1 MMIKNHPL
9 RHLFSVSLLLL
20 LLVGACNVKDYDGLE
35 FEEHDAQ
42 YAFSLLNTTLEISD
56 LVNNILN
63 DSLSTDTI
71 VINADQTMTLFY
83 SGDVAEKQA
92 TDIFQFFETGLVPI
106 ADTIFNAPF
115 EAPDSVTVFRIDFN
129 AGQMNLLI
137 RNPLSEPI
145 TGTFYILQMTENG
158 VPFSMPFTAPANSVS
173 IPWISPA
180 INMDGKVLTSSNNTL
195 TFRYEAYL
203 PDGTKIVIPEISPGT
218 PGIAMLFQN
227 ITFSYMEGY
236 YGYNEYPLTTD
247 TIDIDINQTN
257 LDGDVTITDPKVRI
271 TVANSYGFP
280 TRGKVTVLKFVGSDG
295 IVRDLEST
303 VIDTGGIDFNYPS
316 LAAGEV
322 GQFKY
327 TSFDFDRT
335 NSNIDEIFN
344 SQPTQLIYAVNG
356 IANVNRDPNLI
367 GFLTDSSVIRMQV
380 EVELLLEGSLR
391 NFGAEQLLDFD
402 FGEFADSDIS
412 DLSEI
417 EFKLVT
423 ENKTPI
429 ASTLQMRFL
438 DENGAV
444 IDSLFDSAMAPF
456 VINSPAVDANGV
468 AIGVERTETFIPMSI
483 ERFDRVRKSKQMYLE
498 TSFTTADNGNVPVK
512 ILADGTVVIKMGL
525 KIKTKF

>member
-1 MMIKNHPL
+1 MSTIQPL
-9 RHLFSVSLLLL
+9 RHLLPAFLLLL
-20 LLVGACNVKDYDGLE
+20 LFAGSCNVQDYDGLE
-35 FEEHDAQ
+35 VEDHDAE
-42 YAFSLLNTTLEISD
+42 YAVSLLHTTLEISD

-92 TDIFQFFETGLVPI
+92 TDIFQFFENGLVPI
-106 ADTIFNAPF
+106 ADSVFNAPF
-115 EAPDSVTVFRIDFN
+115 DAPDSVTVYRIDFN
-129 AGQMNLLI
+129 AGQMNLVI

-158 VPFSMPFTAPANSVS
+158 VPFSMPFTAPANSTS
-173 IPWISPA
+173 IPWISPPV
-180 INMDGKVLTSSNNTL
+180 NLGGKVLTSNNNTL

-203 PDGTKIVIPEISPGT
+203 PDGTRIIIPEISPGT
-218 PGIAMLFQN
+218 PGMGMLFQN

-236 YGYNEYPLTTD
+236 YGYNEYPLTLD

-257 LDGDVTITDPKVRI
+257 LDGDVTISNPKVRI
-271 TVANSYGFP
+271 TIANSYGFP
-280 TRGKVTVLKFVGSDG
+280 TRGKVTVLKFVGKDG
-295 IVRDLEST
+295 IIRDLEST
-303 VIDTGGIDFNYPS
+303 VIDTGGIDFAYPS

-327 TSFDFDRT
+327 TSFDFDRS

-344 SQPTQLIYAVNG
+344 SQPIQLIYALNG

-367 GFLTDSSVIRMQV
+367 GFLTDSSIIRMQV
-380 EVELLLEGSLR
+380 DVELLLEGSLR

-402 FGEFADSDIS
+402 FGDFADSDIS
-412 DLSEI
+412 ELTGV

-423 ENKTPI
+423 ENRTPI
-429 ASTLQMRFL
+429 ASNLQLRFL

-444 IDSLFDSAMAPF
+444 IDSLFDTSTPPF
-456 VINSPAVDANGV
+456 VIQSPGVDANGV
-468 AIGVERTETFIPMSI
+468 AIGMERTETYIPMSI
-483 ERFDRVRKSKQMYLE
+483 ERFDRVRKSKQMFLE
-498 TSFTTADNGNVPVK
+498 TSFTTAENGNVPVK

-525 KIKTKF
+525 KVKKKF